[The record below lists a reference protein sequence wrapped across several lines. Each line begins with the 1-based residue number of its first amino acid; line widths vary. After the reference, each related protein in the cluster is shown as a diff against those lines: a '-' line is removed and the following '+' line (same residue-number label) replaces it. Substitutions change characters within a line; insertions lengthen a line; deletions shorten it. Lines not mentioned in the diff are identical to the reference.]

1 MRLHSLSVA
10 ALLLCASARVA
21 HADPTPQE
29 KILAQSLFDDGRA
42 KMQAGDFAAACPK
55 LAESYRLD
63 PAPGTF
69 LNLGLCHESE
79 GRLATAYAELSE
91 ALSRAIR
98 DGRSDRQKT
107 AREHLAAIA
116 PRLSKL
122 KLSVGASAPPDL
134 KVEVDGI
141 VLARAAWDV
150 AVPMDPGQH
159 VLVASAS
166 GRLPKQMPIT
176 VEADGSTKEIEI
188 GELEV
193 DPNFHAATA
202 TPPPPVEAPKP
213 PPEPPPKRSSPL
225 RTVGFVTLAAGGA
238 GLIAGGIFGGVA
250 ASTWSSAKDKCPNGA
265 CPTDAT
271 VADGRRAGTFADV
284 ATVSLIVGGVLA
296 AAGLALV
303 LVAPRRSAAAWVSPT
318 LGGVTVGGTF

>member
-1 MRLHSLSVA
+1 MA
-10 ALLLCASARVA
+10 ALLVCGSARVA

-42 KMQAGDFAAACPK
+42 KMQAGDYAAACPK

-98 DGRSDRQKT
+98 EGRSDRQKT

-122 KLSVGASAPPDL
+122 KLSVSAGAPPDL
-134 KVEVDGI
+134 HVEVDGI
-141 VLARAAWDV
+141 TLARAAWDV

-159 VLVASAS
+159 MLVASAS
-166 GRLPKQMPIT
+166 GRLPRQVPVT

-193 DPNFHAATA
+193 DPNVHIATG
-202 TPPPPVEAPKP
+202 TPPPVVVPKPP
-213 PPEPPPKRSSPL
+213 PPEPPPDRSSAL
-225 RTVGFVTLAAGGA
+225 RTVGFVTLAVGGA
-238 GLIAGGIFGGVA
+238 GLIAGGIFGGLA
-250 ASTWSSAKDKCPNGA
+250 ASTWSGVKNECPNGA
-265 CPTDAT
+265 CPTDAS

-284 ATVSLIVGGVLA
+284 ATVSLIAGGVLA

-303 LVAPRRSAAAWVSPT
+303 LFAPARKTTAAWVSPT
-318 LGGVTVGGTF
+318 LGGVLVGGMF